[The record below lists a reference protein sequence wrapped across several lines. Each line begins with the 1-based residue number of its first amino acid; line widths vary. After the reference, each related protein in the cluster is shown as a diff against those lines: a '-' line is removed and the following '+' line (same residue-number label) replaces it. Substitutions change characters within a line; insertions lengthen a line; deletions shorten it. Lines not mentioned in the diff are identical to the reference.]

1 MTVIMLKTM
10 LINLRF
16 KYTKNDLDFHM
27 TYLSFNDT
35 IVNRKCTVY
44 FPTYYPNGDYHLF
57 FDSDWKYGIFGN
69 PWKKEI
75 IVMGKNLIEKFESNK
90 TNLNIN

>member
-35 IVNRKCTVY
+35 IVT
-44 FPTYYPNGDYHLF
+44 
-57 FDSDWKYGIFGN
+57 
-69 PWKKEI
+69 E
-75 IVMGKNLIEKFESNK
+75 NLILLKRGYIDEFYR
-90 TNLNIN
+90 

>member
-1 MTVIMLKTM
+1 MSIIKRMYQIIYSSDNDGNNVKTM

-35 IVNRKCTVY
+35 IVTEN
-44 FPTYYPNGDYHLF
+44 
-57 FDSDWKYGIFGN
+57 
-69 PWKKEI
+69 
-75 IVMGKNLIEKFESNK
+75 
-90 TNLNIN
+90 

>member
-1 MTVIMLKTM
+1 MSIINVCIRLYIHQILTVIMLKTM

-35 IVNRKCTVY
+35 IVTEN
-44 FPTYYPNGDYHLF
+44 
-57 FDSDWKYGIFGN
+57 
-69 PWKKEI
+69 
-75 IVMGKNLIEKFESNK
+75 
-90 TNLNIN
+90 

>member
-1 MTVIMLKTM
+1 MSGVMSIINVCIRLYIHQIMTVIMLKTM

-35 IVNRKCTVY
+35 IVTEN
-44 FPTYYPNGDYHLF
+44 
-57 FDSDWKYGIFGN
+57 
-69 PWKKEI
+69 
-75 IVMGKNLIEKFESNK
+75 
-90 TNLNIN
+90 